1 MTKLTQKHTD
11 LLCHS
16 LGINEHQR
24 EPYRNHYL
32 AGDGHS
38 DNAALIELVEAGY
51 MTAQAAPKMW
61 GDGIVYVVTEIGK
74 QIAIN
79 SLPEP
84 KKLTKAQSR
93 YQDYLDVG
101 DCYHDFAAFL
111 GFQPPEREYG
121 HSWQNRDMIR
131 FRSPRAT
138 GEWCKTVKEA
148 KASYKAAMKASKES
162 EKEWSYV

>member
-24 EPYRNHYL
+24 EPYRNHFL

-38 DNAALIELVEAGY
+38 DKAALIELVETGF
-51 MTAQAAPKMW
+51 MTAQAAPQMW
-61 GDGIVYVVTEIGK
+61 GVGTVYVVTDAGK
-74 QIAIN
+74 QIAID

-84 KKLTKAQSR
+84 KKLTKAQAR
-93 YQDYLDVG
+93 YQDYLDVD

-111 GFQPPEREYG
+111 GFRPPEREYG
-121 HSWQNRDMIR
+121 NSWQNSGLIR

-138 GEWCKTVKEA
+138 GKWCKTVKEA
-148 KASYKAAMKASKES
+148 KASYKAAMKANKES
-162 EKEWSYV
+162 DKEWSYV